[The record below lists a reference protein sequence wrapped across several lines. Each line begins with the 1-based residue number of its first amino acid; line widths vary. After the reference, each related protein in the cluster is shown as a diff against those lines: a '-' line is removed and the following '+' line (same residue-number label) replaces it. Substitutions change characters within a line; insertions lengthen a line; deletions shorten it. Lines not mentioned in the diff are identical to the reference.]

1 MIMLGYITI
10 GLLYVICG
18 VFVVEMWRDMKELFS
33 KPRWQNNVISRCE
46 SDQLELEREVELF
59 NDKIWSEAEYKEPI
73 KKHPWNL

>member
-33 KPRWQNNVISRCE
+33 KPRWQNNVISRYE

-73 KKHPWNL
+73 KKHPWTL